1 VSKFEVTMAKVV
13 VDKFV
18 DRIWKGYAISQN
30 DIKKIINVCLQCTG
44 VEANQV
50 FLNISFVND
59 DTMIEYNKKFHG
71 KDGTTN
77 VLSFEN
83 ENKFIGN
90 NLYLGEIVL
99 CYNKIVEETQQF
111 HKSFKDRLWH
121 LFVHGVLHTLGYD
134 HIKDN
139 DRAKMEALE
148 VEILKTFGIV
158 DIYETVC

>member
-1 VSKFEVTMAKVV
+1 MAKVV

-18 DRIWKGYAISQN
+18 DKVWKGNAISQN
-30 DIKKIINVCLQCTG
+30 GIKKIVNRCLQCANI
-44 VEANQV
+44 EANQV
-50 FLNISFVND
+50 FVNVSFVDD

-83 ENKFIGN
+83 KDKFVGN

-99 CYNKIVEETQQF
+99 CYNKIMEEAQQF
-111 HKSFKDRLWH
+111 HKSFKERLWH
-121 LFVHGVLHTLGYD
+121 LFTHGVLHTLGYD
-134 HIKDN
+134 HINDD

-148 VEILKTFGIV
+148 TEILKTFGVV

>member
-1 VSKFEVTMAKVV
+1 MAKVV

-18 DRIWKGYAISQN
+18 DRIWKGHAISQN
-30 DIKKIINVCLQCTG
+30 DIKNIVNQCLQCTG

-50 FLNISFVND
+50 FLNVSFVD
-59 DTMIEYNKKFHG
+59 DDAMMKYNKKFHG
-71 KDGTTN
+71 KDGVTN

-83 ENKFIGN
+83 KNQMICN

-99 CYNKIVEETQQF
+99 CYNKIAEEAIQF
-111 HKSFKDRLWH
+111 NKSFKDRLWH

-134 HIKDN
+134 HIKEDE
-139 DRAKMEALE
+139 RTTMELLE
-148 VEILKTFGIV
+148 AEILGKFGVV

>member
-1 VSKFEVTMAKVV
+1 MAKIV

-18 DRIWKGYAISQN
+18 DKAWKGHAISQN
-30 DIKKIINVCLQCTG
+30 DIKKIINECLRHTG
-44 VEANQV
+44 IEINQV
-50 FLNISFVND
+50 FLNVSFVD
-59 DTMIEYNKKFHG
+59 DYTMIEYNKKFYR
-71 KDGTTN
+71 KDGLTN

-99 CYNKIVEETQQF
+99 CYNKISEEAQQF
-111 HKSFKDRLWH
+111 HKSFKERLWH

-139 DRAKMEALE
+139 ERAKMEKLE
-148 VEILKTFGIV
+148 TEILGKFGIF
-158 DIYETVC
+158 DIYETLD

>member
-1 VSKFEVTMAKVV
+1 MTKVV

-18 DRIWKGYAISQN
+18 DKVWKGRTISQN
-30 DIKKIINVCLQCTG
+30 DIKKIVNECLQCASIN
-44 VEANQV
+44 VNQAFV
-50 FLNISFVND
+50 NVSFVD
-59 DTMIEYNKKFHG
+59 DDAMIEYNKRFHG
-71 KDGTTN
+71 KDRTTN

-83 ENKFIGN
+83 KEKFIGN

-99 CYNKIVEETQQF
+99 CYSKIVEEAQQF

-121 LFVHGVLHTLGYD
+121 LFVHGILHTLGYD

-148 VEILKTFGIV
+148 SEILDKFGIIK
-158 DIYETVC
+158 IYEIA

>member
-1 VSKFEVTMAKVV
+1 MAKIL

-18 DRIWKGYAISQN
+18 DKVWKGNAISQN
-30 DIKKIINVCLQCTG
+30 DLKKIVSECLRCAGIT
-44 VEANQV
+44 ANQV
-50 FLNISFVND
+50 FVNVSFVND
-59 DTMIEYNKKFHG
+59 DAMIEYNKKFHG

-83 ENKFIGN
+83 ANKFIGC

-99 CYNKIVEETQQF
+99 CYNKIVEEAMQF
-111 HKSFKDRLWH
+111 NKPFKNRLWH

-139 DRAKMEALE
+139 DRTKMEALE
-148 VEILKTFGIV
+148 VEILKNFGIV

>member
-1 VSKFEVTMAKVV
+1 MAKVV

-18 DRIWKGYAISQN
+18 DKVWKGNAISQN
-30 DIKKIINVCLQCTG
+30 DIKKIVNECLQCENI
-44 VEANQV
+44 EANQV
-50 FLNISFVND
+50 FVNVSFVDD

-83 ENKFIGN
+83 KDKFVGA

-99 CYNKIVEETQQF
+99 CYNKIVEEAQQF
-111 HKSFKDRLWH
+111 HKTFKDRLWH

-148 VEILKTFGIV
+148 MEILKTFGVV

>member
-1 VSKFEVTMAKVV
+1 MAKIL

-18 DRIWKGYAISQN
+18 DKIWKGHAISQN
-30 DIKKIINVCLQCTG
+30 DIKKIVNECLRCADIT
-44 VEANQV
+44 ANQV
-50 FLNISFVND
+50 FVNASFVND
-59 DTMIEYNKKFHG
+59 DAMIEYNKKFHG

-99 CYNKIVEETQQF
+99 CYNKILDEAQQF

-134 HIKDN
+134 HIKED

-148 VEILKTFGIV
+148 AKILKNFGVV
-158 DIYETVC
+158 DIYETVY